1 VSFGNIKAQIWRLGG
16 SDLGMYIPNSEPP
29 SPKCEIMATHFFS
42 SERLVLEGYSEAV
55 APAIKCLG
63 EPVHEER

>member
-1 VSFGNIKAQIWRLGG
+1 MAQIWRIGG
-16 SDLGMYIPNSEPP
+16 SDLGTYIPLSHQV
-29 SPKCEIMATHFFS
+29 PKCEIMATHFFS

-55 APAIKCLG
+55 APAKCLG